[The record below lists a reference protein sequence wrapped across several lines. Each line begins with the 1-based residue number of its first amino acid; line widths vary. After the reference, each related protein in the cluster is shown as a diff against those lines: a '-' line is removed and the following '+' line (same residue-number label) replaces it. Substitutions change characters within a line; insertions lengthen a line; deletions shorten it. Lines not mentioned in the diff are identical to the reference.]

1 MNKRSLCL
9 LLFIA
14 FLLGCFFQYS
24 RFDGFLHLD
33 ARRNRTL
40 ADRVLRPM
48 PPEGAEIAR
57 EKFLIVYDPADVL
70 SMYAR
75 HNMEKI
81 LKEKRK
87 DYESRTVYDTHP
99 FDGAYQGVAL
109 ATGRL
114 DAVKLLPALLDY
126 VRSGGTLLALQ
137 KIEQT
142 PENPLPAAVLQ
153 DFGIASVGETA
164 DVHGIHIRTNFLVGG
179 KDFRFGENSA
189 FTTQVNRVDLTED
202 AAVQIESADGA
213 PLLWEKS
220 LGAGRIYAYNGVE
233 RDDKTNLGI
242 FTAMAAHCGE
252 DAIYP
257 VVGVKIFVL
266 DDFPAPVPE
275 GDFSRIYDELGVDT
289 ETFYR
294 KIWWPFIRRLAQE
307 EDIRYTGAII
317 ETYGAQV
324 KGPFR
329 PLGGRAARDGL
340 IIYGRELLNM
350 GGELGLHG
358 YNHQPLAPAGY
369 GQPRLNYVPWESQAD
384 MEEALRELRNYVKS
398 VYPDYDFR
406 FYVPPSNIMSPEG
419 KAAIRK
425 VFPEVIAFGS
435 LFDGPANER
444 AYYQD
449 FERKDGVF
457 ELPRISSGHE
467 DDGLMLWQEISALNY
482 IGVFSHFIHP
492 DELFY
497 EESANM
503 TWQGMSEGLKSF
515 MHKIRV
521 RYPWL
526 TAETISD
533 SLPLFSDYFDMD
545 YRVRRT
551 DDRLELYSWGTGGEL
566 RFLLRTAKEIERTE
580 GCTAEFADDGV
591 YLVRTSEARAC
602 IYWKGE
608 K

>member
-24 RFDGFLHLD
+24 RFDGFLHLG
-33 ARRNRTL
+33 ALNNRMF
-40 ADRVLRPM
+40 ADRSLQSM
-48 PPEGAEIAR
+48 PPEGEIAR

-81 LKEKRK
+81 FKEKRK
-87 DYESRTVYDTHP
+87 AFESRSMSAP
-99 FDGAYQGVAL
+99 FPAGDSYQGIVL

-114 DAVKLLPALLDY
+114 SAVKMLPELMEY
-126 VRSGGTLLALQ
+126 VRSGGTLLVLQ
-137 KIEQT
+137 KVEQT
-142 PENPLPAAVLQ
+142 EGSSLSAASLQ
-153 DFGIASVGETA
+153 DFGLASVGDLA

-179 KDFRFGENSA
+179 KDFRFGEDSA
-189 FTTQVNRVDLTED
+189 FTTHANVVALTED
-202 AAVQIESADGA
+202 AVVHIESADGM

-220 LGAGRIYAYNGVE
+220 LGMGRIYAYNGVE

-242 FTAMAAHCGE
+242 FTAMAAHCGA
-252 DAIYP
+252 DTIYP
-257 VVGVKIFVL
+257 VVGVKLFVL

-294 KIWWPFIRRLAQE
+294 KVWWPFIRQLAKD

-329 PLGGRAARDGL
+329 PLGGRAARDAL

-369 GQPRLNYVPWESQAD
+369 EQTRLNYEPWESPED

-398 VYPDYDFR
+398 VYPDYEFR
-406 FYVPPSNIMSPEG
+406 FYVPPSNILSPEG
-419 KAAIRK
+419 KEKIRE
-425 VFPEVIAFGS
+425 VFPEVVAFGS

-449 FERKDGVF
+449 FERHDGVF

-503 TWQGMSEGLKSF
+503 TWQGMAEGLKSF
-515 MHKIRV
+515 MHKISM

-526 TAETISD
+526 KAETISD

-551 DDRLELYSWGTGGEL
+551 DERLELYSWGMDGEL
-566 RFLLRTAKEIERTE
+566 RFLLRTDKEIERTE
-580 GCTAEFADDGV
+580 GCAAEFADDGV
-591 YLVRTSEARAC
+591 YLIRTSEPRAY